1 MKRTIFLSYSSP
13 QSEAATRIEL
23 SLKGEGHSVFRDRSA
38 LPPGESFDAR
48 IRAAIE
54 ESDLFIFL
62 ISRESILQGR
72 YTLTELKFAEQKWGH
87 PAGHVLP
94 VLTEPIPKEAIP
106 EFLRAVTML
115 QPRGD
120 LAAEVAAEVDRMTGP
135 WWRWFLRPQGLAVLV
150 LVALLVAGSVWQGL
164 SWHFERREQTR
175 QVTALL
181 KQGQLQADS
190 GNYANAWNLL
200 EQAGA
205 IHPVSNEV
213 IDAQERLAMEWLEN
227 ARGSD
232 LTGSL
237 KDIADKVSP
246 VLSRGAVAR
255 KGERSADLLAHMGWG
270 DFLRVRQGVGG
281 LDPTQH
287 YRRAIEIDPSNVFA
301 HTMWGFEILRKR
313 GSAADANR
321 HFRSPWKRSASVN
334 TCGTCRSQRCY
345 GRGTGVESE
354 AIRVANE
361 MRRAG
366 ETMPAGTPQGSDAWR
381 LWKSTTS
388 DSSRAARNR
397 SSWRRSPRRT
407 TSGPRSAGSSR
418 RTSSRR
424 TRSPCSYSSSRSCRS
439 TAASARLRWS
449 HTDSCEA
456 NSGMSAVDW
465 LTTPMRRSSA
475 CRTSSPSVSLALSA
489 STVAVLACEGARV
502 WSHGAFHFSKLKSM
516 SVEVKLAPPPAS

>member
-13 QSEAATRIEL
+13 QSEAATRVEL

-175 QVTALL
+175 QMTVLL

-205 IHPVSNEV
+205 IRPVSNEV

-246 VLSRGAVAR
+246 VLSRGAVAG

-270 DFLRVRQGVGG
+270 DFLRMRQGVGG

-301 HTMWGFEILRKR
+301 
-313 GSAADANR
+313 
-321 HFRSPWKRSASVN
+321 
-334 TCGTCRSQRCY
+334 QRC
-345 GRGTGVESE
+345 G
-354 AIRVANE
+354 A
-361 MRRAG
+361 
-366 ETMPAGTPQGSDAWR
+366 
-381 LWKSTTS
+381 
-388 DSSRAARNR
+388 
-397 SSWRRSPRRT
+397 
-407 TSGPRSAGSSR
+407 
-418 RTSSRR
+418 
-424 TRSPCSYSSSRSCRS
+424 SRS
-439 TAASARLRWS
+439 
-449 HTDSCEA
+449 
-456 NSGMSAVDW
+456 
-465 LTTPMRRSSA
+465 
-475 CRTSSPSVSLALSA
+475 
-489 STVAVLACEGARV
+489 
-502 WSHGAFHFSKLKSM
+502 
-516 SVEVKLAPPPAS
+516 

>member
-62 ISRESILQGR
+62 ISRESVLEGH

-94 VLTEPIPKEAIP
+94 VLTEPIPKQAIP

-135 WWRWFLRPQGLAVLV
+135 WWRWFLRPQGLALLV

-270 DFLRVRQGVGG
+270 DFLRLRQGVGG

-287 YRRAIEIDPSNVFA
+287 YRRAIEIDPGNVFA

-321 HFRSPWKRSASVN
+321 HFAIALEAKRKREYVRHMQISALLWA
-334 TCGTCRSQRCY
+334 RDPEL
-345 GRGTGVESE
+345 ESE

-361 MRRAG
+361 MRRGG

-381 LWKSTTS
+381 LWNIYYSRLISSHDKPQFLSTLSPADHLATFRWLYPEDQLPKEKYHLYLYILAQLQELNGERTNALAS
-388 DSSRAARNR
+388 YRQLRSQLGNERGRLVDDSNAAIK
-397 SSWRRSPRRT
+397 
-407 TSGPRSAGSSR
+407 
-418 RTSSRR
+418 
-424 TRSPCSYSSSRSCRS
+424 
-439 TAASARLRWS
+439 RLS
-449 HTDSCEA
+449 
-456 NSGMSAVDW
+456 N
-465 LTTPMRRSSA
+465 
-475 CRTSSPSVSLALSA
+475 
-489 STVAVLACEGARV
+489 
-502 WSHGAFHFSKLKSM
+502 
-516 SVEVKLAPPPAS
+516 